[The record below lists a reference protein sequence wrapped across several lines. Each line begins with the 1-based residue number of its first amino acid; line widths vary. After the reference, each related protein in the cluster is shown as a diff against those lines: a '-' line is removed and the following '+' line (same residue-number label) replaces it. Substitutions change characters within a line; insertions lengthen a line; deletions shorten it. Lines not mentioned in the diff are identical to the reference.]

1 MKANETQD
9 AGAFS
14 ITGKQAKVL
23 AALVGGSTIAA
34 AAKSCAVNPATVH
47 DWLKTP
53 GFDAAY
59 RAALGDVISHASGQL
74 KAACGVAVNTLREVA
89 EDADAPSAPR
99 VSAARAIIELSMKAV
114 ELEDLAVRIEAL
126 EGLQSVAA
134 PTTARRCP

>member
-9 AGAFS
+9 AGPFS

-23 AALVGGSTIAA
+23 AALVGGSTIGA

-59 RAALGDVISHASGQL
+59 RDGRRAVVGQATAPL
-74 KAACGVAVNTLREVA
+74 QESCYYAVC
-89 EDADAPSAPR
+89 
-99 VSAARAIIELSMKAV
+99 
-114 ELEDLAVRIEAL
+114 
-126 EGLQSVAA
+126 SVV
-134 PTTARRCP
+134 

>member
-59 RAALGDVISHASGQL
+59 RAARRAVVGQASAALQASCHHAVVTLVKVAGDATAPAS
-74 KAACGVAVNTLREVA
+74 
-89 EDADAPSAPR
+89 SR
-99 VSAARAIIELSMKAV
+99 VSAARAILEMGFKAV
-114 ELEDLAVRIEAL
+114 ELEDLAARIEAL
-126 EGLQSVAA
+126 EGLAL
-134 PTTARRCP
+134 